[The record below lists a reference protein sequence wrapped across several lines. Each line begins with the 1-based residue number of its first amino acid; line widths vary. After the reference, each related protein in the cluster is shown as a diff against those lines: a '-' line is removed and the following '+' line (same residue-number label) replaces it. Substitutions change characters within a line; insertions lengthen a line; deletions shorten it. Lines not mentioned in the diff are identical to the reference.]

1 MSLGPPAVFEVQ
13 KLETCISVI
22 KTRKSL
28 GSFKYL
34 NLSESLNHN
43 IRSQLVSN
51 YLPTYKR
58 SATLGTLF
66 STSASFNRMR
76 QSTAFVVCI
85 LYFVLKV
92 WYILKYIWGSLKSL
106 HTSTTSGSAV
116 CDNSRRNGEWL
127 CA

>member
-1 MSLGPPAVFEVQ
+1 MFEVQ

-106 HTSTTSGSAV
+106 HIQVQQAAV
-116 CDNSRRNGEWL
+116 QSVIIQEEMGNGFVL
-127 CA
+127 RP